1 MLNEITKE
9 GASVEEAL
17 EAALK
22 DLDAERED
30 VDYEVLEEGGRRV
43 FGAVRPAL
51 VRVWLRE
58 AATDDVDDG
67 EEDEADD
74 DAIPELLAE
83 AEVLPADLRLETP
96 ELTDEELDRVADEAV
111 AVINDI
117 LGMLG
122 LSASIEE
129 YEGDESE
136 IILDI
141 VGDDLGVLIGR
152 HGRTLDSLQVLVSAI
167 AHRRLD
173 LRYPTVVDVSG
184 YRHRRRIK
192 VEEMAKR
199 AADRVARGGRPVPM
213 RPMTSFERKVV
224 HVALRNDRRV
234 RTESEGAEPYRQVV
248 VHPK

>member
-9 GASVEEAL
+9 GPSVEEAL
-17 EAALK
+17 EAALEA
-22 DLDAERED
+22 LGAQQDA
-30 VDYEVLEEGGRRV
+30 VDYEVLEEGGRRI

-51 VRVWLRE
+51 VRVWLRDG
-58 AATDDVDDG
+58 ATED
-67 EEDEADD
+67 EEDTDVIGID
-74 DAIPELLAE
+74 DALIDTAS
-83 AEVLPADLRLETP
+83 LPVDLQGETP
-96 ELTDEELDRVADEAV
+96 VLTDEELDRVADETV

-122 LSASIEE
+122 LTASIEE
-129 YEGDESE
+129 YEGDDGE
-136 IILDI
+136 IILDV

-152 HGRTLDSLQVLVSAI
+152 HGRTLDSMQVLVSAI

-173 LRYPTVVDVSG
+173 LRHPTVVDVSG
-184 YRHRRRIK
+184 YRHRRRLK

-224 HVALRNDRRV
+224 HVALRDDRRV

>member
-9 GASVEEAL
+9 GASVDEAL

-22 DLDAERED
+22 DLDAERDE
-30 VDYEVLEEGGRRV
+30 VDYEVLEEGGRRI

-51 VRVWLRE
+51 VRVWLLE
-58 AATDDVDDG
+58 AVADQGD
-67 EEDEADD
+67 EEELEAV
-74 DAIPELLAE
+74 AIPELLIE
-83 AEVLPADLRLETP
+83 PEPLPADLQPETP
-96 ELTDEELDRVADEAV
+96 TLTDEELDRVADEAV

-122 LSASIEE
+122 LTASIEE
-129 YEGDESE
+129 YEGDDSE

-152 HGRTLDSLQVLVSAI
+152 HGRTLDSLQILVSAI

>member
-1 MLNEITKE
+1 MLSEITKE

-17 EAALK
+17 ESALE
-22 DLDAERED
+22 DLGAERDE
-30 VDYEVLEEGGRRV
+30 VDYEVLEEGGRRI

-51 VRVWLRE
+51 VRVWLRQ
-58 AATDDVDDG
+58 AAADDVD
-67 EEDEADD
+67 EEDETDEID
-74 DAIPELLAE
+74 IPELLAE
-83 AEVLPADLRLETP
+83 PESLPADLRPETP
-96 ELTDEELDRVADEAV
+96 ELTDEELDRVADQAV

-122 LSASIEE
+122 LTASIEE
-129 YEGDESE
+129 YEGDDSE

-152 HGRTLDSLQVLVSAI
+152 HGRTLDSLQILVSAI

-184 YRHRRRIK
+184 YRHRRRLK

-199 AADRVARGGRPVPM
+199 AADRAARGGRPVPM

>member
-9 GASVEEAL
+9 GSSVEEAL
-17 EAALK
+17 EAAVKELGVEH
-22 DLDAERED
+22 AA
-30 VDYEVLEEGGRRV
+30 VDYEVLEQGGRRI

-58 AATDDVDDG
+58 AGSDDVDTET
-67 EEDEADD
+67 EEIDV
-74 DAIPELLAE
+74 PELLAD
-83 AEVLPADLRLETP
+83 AEPLPVDIQLETP
-96 ELTDEELDRVADEAV
+96 VLTDEELDRVADEAV
-111 AVINDI
+111 AVINDV

-122 LSASIEE
+122 LSASVEE
-129 YEGDESE
+129 YEGDDSE

-152 HGRTLDSLQVLVSAI
+152 HGRTLDSLQILVSAI

-173 LRYPTVVDVSG
+173 LRHPTVVDVSG
-184 YRHRRRIK
+184 YRHRRRLK

-224 HVALRNDRRV
+224 HVVLRNDRRV

>member
-9 GASVEEAL
+9 GPSVEEAL
-17 EAALK
+17 EAALR
-22 DLDAERED
+22 DLGVERD
-30 VDYEVLEEGGRRV
+30 GVDYEVLEEGGRRI

-51 VRVWLRE
+51 VRVWPRE
-58 AATDDVDDG
+58 AFADDVEDDK
-67 EEDEADD
+67 DEID
-74 DAIPELLAE
+74 IPELLVE
-83 AEVLPADLRLETP
+83 AESVPADLLNETSA
-96 ELTDEELDRVADEAV
+96 LTDEELDKVADEAV

-117 LGMLG
+117 LRMLG
-122 LSASIEE
+122 LTASIEE
-129 YEGDESE
+129 YEGDDSE

-152 HGRTLDSLQVLVSAI
+152 HGRTLDSLQILVSAI

-173 LRYPTVVDVSG
+173 LRHPTVVDVSG
-184 YRHRRRIK
+184 YRHRRRLK
-192 VEEMAKR
+192 VEEIAKR

-234 RTESEGAEPYRQVV
+234 RTESEGVEPYRQVV

>member
-1 MLNEITKE
+1 MSNEITKE
-9 GASVEEAL
+9 GPSVEDAL
-17 EAALK
+17 RAAL
-22 DLDAERED
+22 DELGADQEA
-30 VDYEVLEEGGRRV
+30 VDYEVLEEGGRRI
-43 FGAVRPAL
+43 FGTIRPAL

-58 AATDDVDDG
+58 HDAEVDVDD
-67 EEDEADD
+67 EESLESV
-74 DAIPELLAE
+74 E
-83 AEVLPADLRLETP
+83 AEVPMDEPLSSDLQP
-96 ELTDEELDRVADEAV
+96 ESPPLSDEDLDRVADEAV

-122 LSASIEE
+122 LTASIEE
-129 YEGDESE
+129 YEGDDGE

-152 HGRTLDSLQVLVSAI
+152 HGRTLDAMQVLVSAI
-167 AHRRLD
+167 SHRRLD
-173 LRYPTVVDVSG
+173 LRHPTVVDVSG
-184 YRHRRRIK
+184 YRHRRRLK

-199 AADRVARGGRPVPM
+199 AADRAARGGRPVPM
-213 RPMTSFERKVV
+213 RPMTSFERKAV

>member
-9 GASVEEAL
+9 GPSVEEAL
-17 EAALK
+17 EAALR
-22 DLDAERED
+22 DLGVERD
-30 VDYEVLEEGGRRV
+30 GVDYEVLEEGGRRI

-51 VRVWLRE
+51 VRVWPRE
-58 AATDDVDDG
+58 AVADDVEDDT
-67 EEDEADD
+67 DEID
-74 DAIPELLAE
+74 IPVLLVE
-83 AEVLPADLRLETP
+83 AESVPADLLNETSA
-96 ELTDEELDRVADEAV
+96 LTDEELDKVADEAV

-122 LSASIEE
+122 LTASIEE
-129 YEGDESE
+129 YEGDDSE

-152 HGRTLDSLQVLVSAI
+152 HGRTLDSLQILVSAI

-173 LRYPTVVDVSG
+173 LRHPTVVDVSG
-184 YRHRRRIK
+184 YRHRRRLK
-192 VEEMAKR
+192 VEEIAKR

-234 RTESEGAEPYRQVV
+234 RTESEGVEPYRQVV

>member
-9 GASVEEAL
+9 GSSVQEAL

-22 DLDAERED
+22 ELGAEQAA
-30 VDYEVLEEGGRRV
+30 VDYEILEEGGRRI

-58 AATDDVDDG
+58 A
-67 EEDEADD
+67 EADEVETEIEEID
-74 DAIPELLAE
+74 VPELLAE
-83 AEVLPADLRLETP
+83 PEPVPVDLQVEVP

-129 YEGDESE
+129 YEGDDSE

-173 LRYPTVVDVSG
+173 LRHPTVVDVSG
-184 YRHRRRIK
+184 YRHRRRLK

>member
-9 GASVEEAL
+9 GPSVEEAL
-17 EAALK
+17 EAALEA
-22 DLDAERED
+22 LGAQQNA
-30 VDYEVLEEGGRRV
+30 VDYEVLEEGGRRI

-51 VRVWLRE
+51 VRVWLRDG
-58 AATDDVDDG
+58 ATED
-67 EEDEADD
+67 EEDTDVIGID
-74 DAIPELLAE
+74 DALIDTAS
-83 AEVLPADLRLETP
+83 LPVDLQGETP
-96 ELTDEELDRVADEAV
+96 VLTDEELDRVADETV

-122 LSASIEE
+122 LTASIEE
-129 YEGDESE
+129 YEGDDGE
-136 IILDI
+136 IILDV

-152 HGRTLDSLQVLVSAI
+152 HGRTLDSMQVLVSAI

-173 LRYPTVVDVSG
+173 LRHPTVVDVSG
-184 YRHRRRIK
+184 YRHRRRLK

-224 HVALRNDRRV
+224 HVALRDDRRV

>member
-22 DLDAERED
+22 DLDAEHD
-30 VDYEVLEEGGRRV
+30 AVDYEVLEEGGRRI

-51 VRVWLRE
+51 VRVWLRD
-58 AATDDVDDG
+58 TVVDDVDD
-67 EEDEADD
+67 EPEDID
-74 DAIPELLAE
+74 IPDVLIAKEP
-83 AEVLPADLRLETP
+83 LPADLQLETP
-96 ELTDEELDRVADEAV
+96 ALSDEELDRVADEAV

-122 LSASIEE
+122 LTASIEE
-129 YEGDESE
+129 YEGDDSE

-152 HGRTLDSLQVLVSAI
+152 HGRTLDSLQILVSAI

-173 LRYPTVVDVSG
+173 LRHPTVVDVSG
-184 YRHRRRIK
+184 YRHRRRLK

-199 AADRVARGGRPVPM
+199 AADRAARGGRPVPM